1 MGETE
6 EKDEA
11 EEVEEGVVAA
21 TVNRHP
27 TFWMRHPS
35 HHWVKKLMWLKN
47 EEQLFETELQNSI
60 TSHQIP
66 YFLYYYW
73 QKNHSVIP
81 SGFRHCKGEE
91 TYFSFIKT
99 DASNYIYTQISS
111 VVVVVFR
118 LPSSAV
124 SNFLKCLQF
133 FFVEIP
139 SR

>member
-1 MGETE
+1 M
-6 EKDEA
+6 K
-11 EEVEEGVVAA
+11 
-21 TVNRHP
+21 NNY
-27 TFWMRHPS
+27 
-35 HHWVKKLMWLKN
+35 LK
-47 EEQLFETELQNSI
+47 QNYKTASLPI
-60 TSHQIP
+60 KYRISFIIIGK
-66 YFLYYYW
+66 
-73 QKNHSVIP
+73 KNHSVIP